1 VIEILL
7 VSLGAAVGAPLRF
20 WLDQRLPRHVIPW
33 GVLIANVVGSFAL
46 GVVSGHTESTA
57 YLLFGT
63 GFAGSLTT
71 MSGLAIDSIGLV
83 RTMPRWGVLN
93 VVATLALGVAAAALG
108 VALG

>member
-1 VIEILL
+1 MIEVLL
-7 VSLGAAVGAPLRF
+7 VAAGAAVGAPLRF

-46 GVVSGHTESTA
+46 GMVSGHTGSTA
-57 YLLFGT
+57 YLVLGI

-71 MSGLAIDSIGLV
+71 MSGLAIDSVGLLS
-83 RTMPRWGVLN
+83 TTSRWGVLN
-93 VVATLALGVAAAALG
+93 IVLTLALGVAAAALG